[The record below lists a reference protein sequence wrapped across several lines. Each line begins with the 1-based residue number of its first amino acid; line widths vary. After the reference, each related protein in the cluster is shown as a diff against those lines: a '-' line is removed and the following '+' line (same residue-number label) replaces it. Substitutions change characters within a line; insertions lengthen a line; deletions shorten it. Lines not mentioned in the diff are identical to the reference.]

1 MDIDFTKTRFTEDE
15 VLYAVKNNLI
25 NNFKLNDILLLN
37 VKYNKEYRVIDK
49 NHDGTKNTIDIM
61 ANRCIIITKR
71 SINGN
76 IDRLSFNKYDT
87 RLSNTI
93 NDYTSSSIR
102 EWLNTEFINRF
113 NNKDVKDILK
123 VMDVEYFDGNEL
135 KVLKDKVKL
144 LSCTEMNYL
153 DMYVGMAG
161 YYAMDETNSESI
173 KDYLEG
179 EPYPVFDRDYYY
191 NDNFSREV
199 YGCKRYL
206 SRREIGWYNSYSI
219 QEPDH
224 YWLRSKVLSDRSPRL
239 PSTYNHVWCV
249 TNKGS
254 GDMMIHGLET
264 SKVVP
269 VLRL

>member
-15 VLYAVKNNLI
+15 VLYAVKNNLT
-25 NNFKLNDILLLN
+25 NNFKLNDILLLD

-61 ANRCIIITKR
+61 TNRCIIIHKR

-76 IDRLSFNKYDT
+76 RLPFNKYDT
-87 RLSNTI
+87 RVANTI
-93 NDYTSSSIR
+93 NDYTSSTIR
-102 EWLNTEFINRF
+102 EWLNTEFIDRF

-153 DMYVGMAG
+153 NMYIGMAG
-161 YYAMDETNSESI
+161 YCDRDIDESI
-173 KDYLEG
+173 KDHLESEG
-179 EPYPVFDRDYYY
+179 EPYPVFDRDYYG
-191 NDNFSREV
+191 NNNSSREV
-199 YGCKRYL
+199 YGCKRYIATKEF
-206 SRREIGWYNSYSI
+206 SGY
-219 QEPDH
+219 QEPDY
-224 YWLRSKVLSDRSPRL
+224 YWLRSKVLADRSPRL
-239 PSTYNHVWCV
+239 PSIFNHNHVWCV
-249 TNKGS
+249 SNKGS
-254 GDMMIHGLET
+254 GDIMIHGLET
-264 SKVVP
+264 AKVVP